1 MTEGERRRARE
12 HPDSAA
18 VLLCA
23 GVEPVAGRPATGEGE
38 R

>member
-1 MTEGERRRARE
+1 MTEGEHRRRIE

-18 VLLCA
+18 VLLDA
-23 GVEPVAGRPATGEGE
+23 GVEPVGGRPATGEGE